1 MGAIGMNRAMIGATA
16 KSSRATLLSSRQDET
31 HDPSLRLL
39 CFPGVQQ
46 LDLTGPYE
54 IFASARGAVVHLV
67 WKDLEPVRSATGLM
81 LTPDTVMAEAPDFDV
96 LCIPGGSGVNGL
108 LADETS
114 SPSFKIRRKGRGSS
128 LLSATLAG
136 PRKGWAPPGQ
146 ARCHALERDGL
157 LPALGAI
164 PVAERVVQ
172 DGSIITAG
180 GVTSGIDFGLASSL
194 SSRTRGGRDDPTLA
208 RIPPLRPSMPALLR
222 PPRMPSSRRQD
233 PHGGLPPGARSPSG

>member
-1 MGAIGMNRAMIGATA
+1 M
-16 KSSRATLLSSRQDET
+16 TLRFG
-31 HDPSLRLL
+31 LL

-108 LADETS
+108 LADETVLAFIQDKAQRARFVTS
-114 SPSFKIRRKGRGSS
+114 VCTGSLVLGKAG
-128 LLSATLAG
+128 LLQGKRAATHWNAM
-136 PRKGWAPPGQ
+136 
-146 ARCHALERDGL
+146 DF

-180 GVTSGIDFGLASSL
+180 GVTSGIDFGLAVIAELLGREEAETIQLSL
-194 SSRTRGGRDDPTLA
+194 EYAPAPPFDAGSPASASDAVIAAARTRMAGSR
-208 RIPPLRPSMPALLR
+208 REREALL
-222 PPRMPSSRRQD
+222 
-233 PHGGLPPGARSPSG
+233 GKGIG